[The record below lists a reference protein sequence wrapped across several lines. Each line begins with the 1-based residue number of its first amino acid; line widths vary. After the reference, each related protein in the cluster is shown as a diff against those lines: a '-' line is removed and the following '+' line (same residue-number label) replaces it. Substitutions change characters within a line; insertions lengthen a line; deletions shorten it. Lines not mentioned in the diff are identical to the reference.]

1 MVQVQSKLSDPE
13 AVGEQ
18 GVSQGSILGLI
29 LFLIYMN
36 DFPKHSDLGQMM
48 IHRNCYRQESRSG
61 SERMCQEN
69 LLKMVATF
77 GHRTKCPLLTA
88 CFSLFFFSRSYFSH
102 SGGYCRVLKF
112 CGGF

>member
-36 DFPKHSDLGQMM
+36 DFPEHSDLGQMM
-48 IHRNCYRQESRSG
+48 IQ
-61 SERMCQEN
+61 RMLQTRIQKWIRAN
-69 LLKMVATF
+69 VPRK
-77 GHRTKCPLLTA
+77 PP
-88 CFSLFFFSRSYFSH
+88 
-102 SGGYCRVLKF
+102 
-112 CGGF
+112 